1 MWLIDFIL
9 HIGDHLQELVKNYGN
24 WIYAILFAI
33 VFCETGLVVLPFL
46 PGDSMLFA
54 AGAIAAVGDMN
65 VFVLMGLLIIAAVLG
80 DFVNFEIGKHFG
92 QRLFANPSSKIFK
105 QSYLQKTHDYY
116 EKYGGRTIII
126 ARFIPSVR
134 TFAPFVGGMGKMNY
148 AQFARYNVMGALD
161 KWTIIRGLGMLLEI
175 QRTAAKSPILF
186 IRISSNSLKDKDFF
200 EWFKKRLQD
209 SRLSGRHLVLEIKED
224 NADDCFEETKQL
236 RARLREIG
244 CGLALSHFGGKSHS
258 DRLLSELVPDYIK
271 LDGSLIE
278 RLAKA
283 KDEKSRQ
290 AMALLTE
297 QARDLRTRVVAA
309 GVSTAPQMAS
319 IWQFGVTLVQGNM
332 VAEAGPRLDFDF
344 RQYAG

>member
-9 HIGDHLQELVKNYGN
+9 NIGDHLQELVKNYGN

-116 EKYGGRTIII
+116 EKYGGRTIIV
-126 ARFIPSVR
+126 ARFIPIVR

-148 AQFARYNVMGALD
+148 AQFARYNVMGAVLWVTLFTLLGYFFGQLPFV
-161 KWTIIRGLGMLLEI
+161 KQHFSWIMIGIIVVSVVPMVVEIIRH
-175 QRTAAKSPILF
+175 RH
-186 IRISSNSLKDKDFF
+186 DK
-200 EWFKKRLQD
+200 
-209 SRLSGRHLVLEIKED
+209 
-224 NADDCFEETKQL
+224 
-236 RARLREIG
+236 
-244 CGLALSHFGGKSHS
+244 
-258 DRLLSELVPDYIK
+258 
-271 LDGSLIE
+271 
-278 RLAKA
+278 
-283 KDEKSRQ
+283 
-290 AMALLTE
+290 
-297 QARDLRTRVVAA
+297 
-309 GVSTAPQMAS
+309 
-319 IWQFGVTLVQGNM
+319 
-332 VAEAGPRLDFDF
+332 
-344 RQYAG
+344 

>member
-116 EKYGGRTIII
+116 EKYGGRTIIV
-126 ARFIPSVR
+126 ARFIPIVR

-148 AQFARYNVMGALD
+148 AQFARYNVMGAVLWVTLFTLLGYFFGQLPFV
-161 KWTIIRGLGMLLEI
+161 KQHFSWIMIGIIVVSVVPMVVEIIRH
-175 QRTAAKSPILF
+175 RH
-186 IRISSNSLKDKDFF
+186 DK
-200 EWFKKRLQD
+200 
-209 SRLSGRHLVLEIKED
+209 
-224 NADDCFEETKQL
+224 
-236 RARLREIG
+236 
-244 CGLALSHFGGKSHS
+244 
-258 DRLLSELVPDYIK
+258 
-271 LDGSLIE
+271 
-278 RLAKA
+278 
-283 KDEKSRQ
+283 
-290 AMALLTE
+290 
-297 QARDLRTRVVAA
+297 
-309 GVSTAPQMAS
+309 
-319 IWQFGVTLVQGNM
+319 
-332 VAEAGPRLDFDF
+332 
-344 RQYAG
+344 

>member
-9 HIGDHLQELVKNYGN
+9 NIGDHLQELVKNYGN

-126 ARFIPSVR
+126 ARFIPIVR

-148 AQFARYNVMGALD
+148 AQFARYNVMGAVLWVTLFTLLGYFFGQLPFV
-161 KWTIIRGLGMLLEI
+161 KQHFSWIMIGIIVVSVVPMVVEIIRH
-175 QRTAAKSPILF
+175 RH
-186 IRISSNSLKDKDFF
+186 DK
-200 EWFKKRLQD
+200 
-209 SRLSGRHLVLEIKED
+209 
-224 NADDCFEETKQL
+224 
-236 RARLREIG
+236 
-244 CGLALSHFGGKSHS
+244 
-258 DRLLSELVPDYIK
+258 
-271 LDGSLIE
+271 
-278 RLAKA
+278 
-283 KDEKSRQ
+283 
-290 AMALLTE
+290 
-297 QARDLRTRVVAA
+297 
-309 GVSTAPQMAS
+309 
-319 IWQFGVTLVQGNM
+319 
-332 VAEAGPRLDFDF
+332 
-344 RQYAG
+344 

>member
-126 ARFIPSVR
+126 ARFIPIVR

-148 AQFARYNVMGALD
+148 AQFARYNVMGAVLWVTLFTLLGYFFGQLPFV
-161 KWTIIRGLGMLLEI
+161 KQHFSWIMIGIIVVSVVPMVVEIIRH
-175 QRTAAKSPILF
+175 RH
-186 IRISSNSLKDKDFF
+186 DK
-200 EWFKKRLQD
+200 
-209 SRLSGRHLVLEIKED
+209 
-224 NADDCFEETKQL
+224 
-236 RARLREIG
+236 
-244 CGLALSHFGGKSHS
+244 
-258 DRLLSELVPDYIK
+258 
-271 LDGSLIE
+271 
-278 RLAKA
+278 
-283 KDEKSRQ
+283 
-290 AMALLTE
+290 
-297 QARDLRTRVVAA
+297 
-309 GVSTAPQMAS
+309 
-319 IWQFGVTLVQGNM
+319 
-332 VAEAGPRLDFDF
+332 
-344 RQYAG
+344 

>member
-126 ARFIPSVR
+126 ARFIPIVR

-148 AQFARYNVMGALD
+148 AQFARYNVMGAVLWVTLFTLLGYIFG
-161 KWTIIRGLGMLLEI
+161 KLPFVKQHFSWIMIGIIVVSVVPMVVEIIRH
-175 QRTAAKSPILF
+175 RH
-186 IRISSNSLKDKDFF
+186 DK
-200 EWFKKRLQD
+200 
-209 SRLSGRHLVLEIKED
+209 
-224 NADDCFEETKQL
+224 
-236 RARLREIG
+236 
-244 CGLALSHFGGKSHS
+244 
-258 DRLLSELVPDYIK
+258 
-271 LDGSLIE
+271 
-278 RLAKA
+278 
-283 KDEKSRQ
+283 
-290 AMALLTE
+290 
-297 QARDLRTRVVAA
+297 
-309 GVSTAPQMAS
+309 
-319 IWQFGVTLVQGNM
+319 
-332 VAEAGPRLDFDF
+332 
-344 RQYAG
+344 

>member
-126 ARFIPSVR
+126 ARFIPIVR

-148 AQFARYNVMGALD
+148 AQFARYNVMGAVLWVTLFTLLGYFFGQLPFV
-161 KWTIIRGLGMLLEI
+161 KQHFSWIMIGIIVVSVVPMVVEIIRHHH
-175 QRTAAKSPILF
+175 
-186 IRISSNSLKDKDFF
+186 DK
-200 EWFKKRLQD
+200 
-209 SRLSGRHLVLEIKED
+209 
-224 NADDCFEETKQL
+224 
-236 RARLREIG
+236 
-244 CGLALSHFGGKSHS
+244 
-258 DRLLSELVPDYIK
+258 
-271 LDGSLIE
+271 
-278 RLAKA
+278 
-283 KDEKSRQ
+283 
-290 AMALLTE
+290 
-297 QARDLRTRVVAA
+297 
-309 GVSTAPQMAS
+309 
-319 IWQFGVTLVQGNM
+319 
-332 VAEAGPRLDFDF
+332 
-344 RQYAG
+344 